1 MFDVPIGLWAFIW
14 SLNIAGFLWVTYDVI
29 TRQRFMPESAK
40 VAWIF
45 TAFLFGSLVALVYV
59 LDVKRSGKYE
69 EVELESDEGIR
80 VW

>member
-45 TAFLFGSLVALVYV
+45 AAFLFGSLVALVYV
-59 LDVKRSGKYE
+59 LDVKRNGKYE

>member
-14 SLNIAGFLWVTYDVI
+14 SLNIAGFLWVAYDVI

-45 TAFLFGSLVALVYV
+45 TAFLFGSLVALVYA
-59 LDVKRSGKYE
+59 LDVKRNGKYE